1 MCQPTSPWS
10 GQRVMER
17 SVIQCSSRNV
27 RINQRTSALML
38 LRQNARLVEGLEVM
52 VQIHT
57 LVKVKVLQI
66 HTLVEVKMLQIH
78 TLVKVKVLQMHTL
91 VEVKV
96 LQIHTLVKVKVLQIH
111 TLVEVK
117 VLQIHTLV
125 KVKVLQIHTSVEVKG
140 DAHKCFQKSV
150 LHFLGRNVN
159 KLRNR
164 IFLFI
169 CKQSKWGRT

>member
-38 LRQNARLVEGLEVM
+38 QRQNARLVEGVEVM

-57 LVKVKVLQI
+57 LVEVKVWQKHTSVEVKVLQIRTLVEVKMLQIHTLVEVKVWQI

-78 TLVKVKVLQMHTL
+78 SL
-91 VEVKV
+91 VEVKM
-96 LQIHTLVKVKVLQIH
+96 
-111 TLVEVK
+111 
-117 VLQIHTLV
+117 
-125 KVKVLQIHTSVEVKG
+125 LQIHTSVEVKG